1 MPNKPHHKEDEVIAT
16 EAVDPA
22 ILLTDNKALQEEN
35 KSLQERLLRALAD
48 AENVRRQA
56 DRTAADARHYALT
69 EFSRALLVVVDN
81 LERSVEAARQHP
93 AADGEKSALLEGV
106 EATLRLFLQTLDR
119 FGIKPIDAQGR
130 PFDPNLHEAV
140 AAVADSSVPPGT
152 VKEVM
157 EKGYMLRDRVLR
169 AARVVVA
176 KEPEKQEPKGTA
188 SPQEDDNDLGSL
200 WGASS
205 N

>member
-1 MPNKPHHKEDEVIAT
+1 MPTTPHHKEDEVIAM

-22 ILLTDNKALQEEN
+22 TLLTANKALQEEN

-56 DRTAADARHYALT
+56 DRTAADARNYALT
-69 EFSRALLVVVDN
+69 EFSRALLAVVDN
-81 LERSVEAARQHP
+81 LERSVAAARQHP
-93 AADGEKSALLEGV
+93 PADRENSALLEGV

-152 VKEVM
+152 VKDVM
-157 EKGYMLRDRVLR
+157 EKGYMLRDRLLR

-188 SPQEDDNDLGSL
+188 SPQEDGNDLGSL

-205 N
+205 S